1 MPDGPRESF
10 PPTVRNDPV
19 SPQPEGFTAA
29 NTSGVSDPELVSL
42 NWALCRIMKTG
53 LSEHEGKLVLD
64 AAVRRGMKPAD
75 AGVTDLNWLLDGP

>member
-10 PPTVRNDPV
+10 RPTVRIEAV
-19 SPQPEGFTAA
+19 RPQPEGFTAS

-42 NWALCRIMKTG
+42 NSTLRRIMATG
-53 LSEHEGKLVLD
+53 LSEHEGKLLLD

-75 AGVTDLNWLLDGP
+75 AGVTDLTWLLEEH